1 MQIPIAAPF
10 DAVWLGE
17 FLSLRAIPGLEAM
30 AAGEYRRA
38 LRGRGAAIGIR
49 FGPTSLEV
57 RSSGALRPEEIAGL
71 VVRMFD
77 LDAPLTEL
85 HALAAADPI
94 LAPLVAARPG
104 MRLPVYDDPFEAL
117 IRAILGQQVS
127 VVAARTIGG
136 RMVAR
141 FGRPAPLLASPDR
154 NVQVGA
160 ESLRFFPEPETLAE
174 AGEGALRELGLTG
187 AKARSI
193 LGCAMAV
200 ASGAIDLAALRSAS
214 PEVATAAL
222 RALPGVGPWTAAYV
236 RLRGLG
242 DRDAFPAGDLGVQKA
257 LAAPGEKRA
266 GEAAA
271 EQRSASWRPWRGYA
285 TLHLW
290 AGLG

>member
-1 MQIPIAAPF
+1 MKIHIQGPF
-10 DAVWLGE
+10 DALWLAG
-17 FLSLRAIPGLEAM
+17 FLGLRAIPGLEVLAE
-30 AAGEYRRA
+30 GEYRRA
-38 LRGRGAAIGIR
+38 LRSRGATVGVR
-49 FGPTSLEV
+49 LGKKVLEV
-57 RSSGALRPEEIAGL
+57 RSVGSLGPEEVPALIARL
-71 VVRMFD
+71 FD
-77 LDAPLTEL
+77 LDAPLGEL

-94 LAPLVAARPG
+94 LAPLVASRPG

-141 FGRPAPLLASPDR
+141 FGRPAPSFSQDENP
-154 NVQVGA
+154 
-160 ESLRFFPEPETLAE
+160 LRFFPEPETLAE
-174 AGEGALRELGLTG
+174 AGEAALRELGLTG

-193 LGCAMAV
+193 LGCAERV
-200 ASGAIDLAALRSAS
+200 GSGAVDLEALRAA
-214 PEVATAAL
+214 PADVATATL

-266 GEAAA
+266 SETAA
-271 EQRSASWRPWRGYA
+271 ERRSEAWRPWRGYA